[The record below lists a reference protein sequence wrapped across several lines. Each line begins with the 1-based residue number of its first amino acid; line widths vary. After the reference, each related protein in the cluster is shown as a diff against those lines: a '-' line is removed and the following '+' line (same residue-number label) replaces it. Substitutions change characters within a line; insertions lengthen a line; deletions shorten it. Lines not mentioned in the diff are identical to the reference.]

1 MPDHEPH
8 RKPAR
13 HRAILVSASNR
24 TICLLGALTVAVI
37 LFYASFYPRPLAL
50 PVASGLLAMCA
61 LAFAVAAALRW
72 HNMVAAH
79 FTFWDVAV
87 VLLFLALGAGMLSDP
102 QAVEAYLRAASE
114 SGAVQV
120 PAAGPTANEG
130 GIL

>member
-1 MPDHEPH
+1 MPNRQPH
-8 RKPAR
+8 GKPSR
-13 HRAILVSASNR
+13 PRAVLVSASNR
-24 TICLLGALTVAVI
+24 TVCLLGALTVAVI

-61 LAFAVAAALRW
+61 LAFAVVAALRW

-102 QAVEAYLRAASE
+102 QAVEDYLRAASE
-114 SGAVQV
+114 SGAAQAPV
-120 PAAGPTANEG
+120 AGPNTTEG
-130 GIL
+130 RIQ